1 MSVCLVSGASR
12 GIGRACALLAAERGF
27 DVAVNYHRDAAAAA
41 EVVAAVQALGRRAIA
56 VQADVSNEEQVL
68 AMFGRIDAELGR
80 LTALINN
87 AGMVAPKAR
96 LVEMSMARWRSM
108 FDVNVIGTLLC
119 AREAAKRMSL
129 NHAGRGGV
137 IVNLGS
143 VASRIGSPGQYTDYA
158 ASKGAVDTLT
168 LGLSKELAAD
178 GIRVNCVRPGIID
191 TDIHA
196 SGGEPDR
203 AQASAPL
210 IPLQRPG
217 TAREIAAAVL
227 WLLSD
232 EASYTT
238 GAIVDVAGGR

>member
-129 NHAGRGGV
+129 NHGGRGGV

>member
-41 EVVAAVQALGRRAIA
+41 EVVAAVQVLGRRAIA

-68 AMFGRIDAELGR
+68 AMFARIDAELGR

-87 AGMVAPKAR
+87 AGRVAPKAR

-129 NHAGRGGV
+129 NHGERGGV